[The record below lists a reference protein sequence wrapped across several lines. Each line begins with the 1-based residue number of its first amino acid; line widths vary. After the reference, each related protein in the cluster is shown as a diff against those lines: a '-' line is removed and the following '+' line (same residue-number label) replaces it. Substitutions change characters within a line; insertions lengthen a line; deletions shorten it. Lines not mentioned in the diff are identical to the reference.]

1 MITEWGVY
9 TGIKTVEF
17 ETAFYENQVATW
29 AWSAGSSFSPAM
41 MSSTLANLAVSIGG
55 MYWSYKLIPSVGQL
69 AAGLDYSQV
78 SALAPPSLSLCFAPE
93 LTHLSQQYSFIT
105 LVNNAT
111 GTIPTPSS
119 FNLENTTTLSNAEA
133 YLSALTS
140 TCGDAPA
147 NVAPYPA
154 ATVTWTEE
162 INARSAVATQ
172 TLVATSISD
181 APSSTV
187 TTRNRKKRSF
197 QA

>member
-1 MITEWGVY
+1 
-9 TGIKTVEF
+9 
-17 ETAFYENQVATW
+17 
-29 AWSAGSSFSPAM
+29 
-41 MSSTLANLAVSIGG
+41 

-78 SALAPPSLSLCFAPE
+78 SAPCFPCTIRAYRLLLS
-93 LTHLSQQYSFIT
+93 QYSFIT

-133 YLSALTS
+133 YLSALSS
-140 TCGDAPA
+140 TCGEAPA

-162 INARSAVATQ
+162 INARSAVATS

-187 TTRNRKKRSF
+187 TARNRKKRSF

>member
-1 MITEWGVY
+1 
-9 TGIKTVEF
+9 
-17 ETAFYENQVATW
+17 
-29 AWSAGSSFSPAM
+29 
-41 MSSTLANLAVSIGG
+41 

-78 SALAPPSLSLCFAPE
+78 RRLFSPLLSALELICPP
-93 LTHLSQQYSFIT
+93 TQYSFIT

-111 GTIPTPSS
+111 GTIPTPAS
-119 FNLENTTTLSNAEA
+119 FGLENTTTLSNAEA
-133 YLSALTS
+133 YLSSLTS
-140 TCGDAPA
+140 TCGEAPA
-147 NVAPYPA
+147 DVAPYPV